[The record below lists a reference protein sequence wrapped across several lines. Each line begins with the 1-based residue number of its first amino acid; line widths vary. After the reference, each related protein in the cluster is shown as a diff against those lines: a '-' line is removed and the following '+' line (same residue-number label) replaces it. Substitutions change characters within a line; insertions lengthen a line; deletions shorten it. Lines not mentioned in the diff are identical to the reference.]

1 MKTHKSNKQKLISFN
16 SKDTKKRT
24 SPPLVIT
31 DQVKRS
37 PLSKYQLPNTKNETY
52 FVYFSGSTGMAP
64 CWVHTYALTSTA
76 NL

>member
-16 SKDTKKRT
+16 NKDTKKDFAA
-24 SPPLVIT
+24 LGNHA
-31 DQVKRS
+31 QVKRS

-76 NL
+76 SL

>member
-16 SKDTKKRT
+16 SKDTKKDFAA
-24 SPPLVIT
+24 LGHQ

-76 NL
+76 SL